1 MPVAFPVV
9 ATLFITCG
17 LQAAGKTTLAKRL
30 EQEQSA
36 LRLTADE
43 WLRELHPALAGAEL
57 EPLRDPV
64 ERVQWGT
71 AIRAL
76 DLGCNVVLDWGL
88 WSRQERD
95 HYRSKARA
103 LGARVV
109 LCVLDPPIDERW
121 ERLSLRNVGLPDDSY
136 LPITWAELE
145 ATAALFQRPTPEELA
160 LFDPL

>member
-1 MPVAFPVV
+1 M

-30 EQEQSA
+30 E
-36 LRLTADE
+36 
-43 WLRELHPALAGAEL
+43 
-57 EPLRDPV
+57 
-64 ERVQWGT
+64 
-71 AIRAL
+71 
-76 DLGCNVVLDWGL
+76 
-88 WSRQERD
+88 QERD